1 MYEAFYGLREKPF
14 SLLPD
19 PAFLYLSRKHQLT
32 LTMLEYGLANQAGFT
47 VISGGIGTGKT
58 TLIRHLLN
66 NMEQDTTVGLISNT
80 HRSFGDLLQWVLLAY
95 DLECKDKDQVSMY
108 RTFVDF
114 MIREYAEQRRT
125 ILIVDEAQNMAAETL
140 EELRMLSNINADK
153 DQVLQVILVG
163 QQELR
168 DTLRRPELVQF
179 AQRIAVDY
187 HLTPLDARETAA
199 YIAHRLQVAGGPPN
213 LFEDEAGAAVYRY
226 SGGVP
231 RLINLLCD
239 TALVYGF
246 AEQRP
251 TIDASLV
258 IDVARDKQQGGIFP
272 DPSPAEAPPEPP
284 RAFAAKSSRAPGV
297 SSISQD
303 VDPVAKPARRAP
315 NRSSQNGFQVAIACD
330 SAPLR
335 RHIKEQLELNGLE
348 VTHEFPLDDST
359 IKQLDLG
366 GIDALVVDLDEDTLL
381 SVNDPTREVDP
392 HLGGLFGRLARWD
405 LPIVF
410 NSSQATRAS
419 LEGNNPDFGRRL
431 ATQLASLLTNT
442 PDESISPSLQY

>member
-19 PAFLYLSRKHQLT
+19 PAFLYFSRKHQLT
-32 LTMLEYGLANQAGFT
+32 LTMLEYGLTNQAGFT

-95 DLECKDKDQVSMY
+95 DLDYRDKDQVGMY
-108 RTFVDF
+108 RAFVDF
-114 MIREYAEQRRT
+114 MIREYAEKRRT
-125 ILIVDEAQNMAAETL
+125 ILIVDEAQNMAPETL
-140 EELRMLSNINADK
+140 EELRMLSNVNADK

-179 AQRIAVDY
+179 AQRISVDY
-187 HLTPLDARETAA
+187 HLTALDAEETVA

-213 LFEDEAGAAVYRY
+213 LFEHEASAAVHRY

-246 AEQRP
+246 AEQRE
-251 TIDASLV
+251 TIDARLV
-258 IDVARDKQQGGIFP
+258 DDVARDKQQGGIFP
-272 DPSPAEAPPEPP
+272 GLGPADAAPESEKAVTDQASAPPDVSSADHPQPVSVPAESEPD
-284 RAFAAKSSRAPGV
+284 RSSR
-297 SSISQD
+297 
-303 VDPVAKPARRAP
+303 
-315 NRSSQNGFQVAIACD
+315 NGFQVAIA
-330 SAPLR
+330 SESEPLR
-335 RHIKEQLELNGLE
+335 RHLKEQLELNGLD
-348 VTHEFPLDDST
+348 VTHELPLDDGV
-359 IKQLDLG
+359 IKRLDPDA
-366 GIDALVVDLDEDTLL
+366 IDALVVDLDEDSLL
-381 SVNDPTREVDP
+381 SMNDPARDGDP
-392 HLGGLFGRLARWD
+392 QLDGLFGRLARWD
-405 LPIVF
+405 LPIIF
-410 NSSQATRAS
+410 NSSEATRAS
-419 LEGNNPDFGRRL
+419 LEGNNPGFGRRL
-431 ATQLASLLTNT
+431 ATQLESLLATT
-442 PDESISPSLQY
+442 PDESVSPSVHY

>member
-19 PAFLYLSRKHQLT
+19 PSFLYFTRKHQLT
-32 LTMLEYGLANQAGFT
+32 LTMLQYGLTNQAGFT

-80 HRSFGDLLQWVLLAY
+80 HSAFGDLLQWVLLAY
-95 DLECKDKDQVSMY
+95 NLDYKDRDQVDMY

-114 MIREYAEQRRT
+114 MIREYAEKRRT
-125 ILIVDEAQNMAAETL
+125 ILIVDEAQNMSAETL
-140 EELRMLSNINADK
+140 EELRMLSNVNADK

-179 AQRIAVDY
+179 AQRISVDY
-187 HLTPLDARETAA
+187 HLTALDAEETVA

-213 LFEDEAGAAVYRY
+213 LFEHEASAAIHRY

-246 AEQRP
+246 AEQRA
-251 TIDASLV
+251 TIDARLV
-258 IDVARDKQQGGIFP
+258 DDVARDKRQGGIFP
-272 DPSPAEAPPEPP
+272 GQGPADAPPESAQAVAAQASLPP
-284 RAFAAKSSRAPGV
+284 GVNGVAGHPQPVSVQADSTPQHSSRT
-297 SSISQD
+297 
-303 VDPVAKPARRAP
+303 
-315 NRSSQNGFQVAIACD
+315 GFQVAIASD
-330 SAPLR
+330 SRRLR
-335 RHIKEQLELNGLE
+335 RHLKEQLQLNGLE
-348 VTHEFPLDDST
+348 VTHEFPLDDSA
-359 IKQLDLG
+359 IKQLDPDE
-366 GIDALVVDLDEDTLL
+366 IDALVVDLDEDSLL
-381 SVNDPTREVDP
+381 SMNDSARDIDS
-392 HLGGLFGRLARWD
+392 HLGGLFGRLAQWD

-419 LEGNNPDFGRRL
+419 LDGNNPDFGRRL
-431 ATQLASLLTNT
+431 ATQLASLLANT
-442 PDESISPSLQY
+442 PDESVSPSPHY